1 MLFDQRVEDLLTV
14 GEEAV
19 QRGRGDAG
27 ALGDGTRGDGFDAA
41 FLDEGGRGGEDPLDG
56 LAAPGL
62 DRLSTS
68 STRLGRAQPDTR
80 RFRGICA
87 LGHFYHGETIT

>member
-62 DRLSTS
+62 DRLPASRPGSAGPSLAPGGSAGSVLLATA
-68 STRLGRAQPDTR
+68 TTAKL
-80 RFRGICA
+80 
-87 LGHFYHGETIT
+87 